1 MKTPRQ
7 KLLVTVKDPEKPV
20 ATLTAYEKEA
30 NTWIQAMPTME
41 AVIGKHGI
49 PKKREGDQ
57 RTPIGTFPL
66 GTAFGWGAEPA
77 SLQIPFRTVGAN
89 DYWIDDVTSD
99 DYNQWVHYP
108 GDPTT
113 KWASFERMTNP
124 LYKYGVVIEYNTNPI
139 VKGKG
144 SAIFLHMKKADTR
157 FTQGCVAVSEEN
169 LVKVLQWL
177 DASKDPVIV
186 IKED

>member
-1 MKTPRQ
+1 MQPPRQ
-7 KLLVTVKDPEKPV
+7 KLVVTVKDPYQPK

-30 NTWIQAMPTME
+30 DVWVQAMPTME
-41 AVIGKHGI
+41 AVIGKRGI
-49 PKKREGDQ
+49 PKEREGDQ

-66 GTAFGWGAEPA
+66 GTAFGWGKEPA
-77 SLQIPFRTVGAN
+77 SLRIPFRAVGKE
-89 DYWIDDVTSD
+89 DYWVDDVTSE
-99 DYNQWVHYP
+99 DYNQWVQFQ

-144 SAIFLHMKKADTR
+144 SAIFLHVKEPDTR
-157 FTQGCVAVSEEN
+157 YTQGCVAVLEKN
-169 LVKVLQWL
+169 LEKLLQWL
-177 DASKDPVIV
+177 DASKYPVIQ
-186 IKED
+186 IKDS